1 MGWLMGDVVAI
12 ERRWLM
18 VMWLLMR
25 DVVEDLVEDLVAKKM
40 FWLIRYVMYS

>member
-12 ERRWLM
+12 ERLWLM

-25 DVVEDLVEDLVAKKM
+25 DVVEDLVEDLVAKKNV
-40 FWLIRYVMYS
+40 LAH

>member
-25 DVVEDLVEDLVAKKM
+25 DVVEDLVEDLVAKKNV
-40 FWLIRYVMYS
+40 LAH

>member
-12 ERRWLM
+12 ERWWLM

-25 DVVEDLVEDLVAKKM
+25 DVVEDLVEDLVAKKNV
-40 FWLIRYVMYS
+40 LAH